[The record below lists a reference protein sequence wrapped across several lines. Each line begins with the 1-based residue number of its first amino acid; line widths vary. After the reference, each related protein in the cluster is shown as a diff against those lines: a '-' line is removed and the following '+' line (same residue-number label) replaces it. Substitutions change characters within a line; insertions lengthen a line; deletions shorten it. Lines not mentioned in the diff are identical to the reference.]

1 MPREGNL
8 NLGLLSRFAGHQTV
22 DEIDRD
28 PSGLVVEIQSGYPN
42 LGNPL
47 IGRVGGRRGLHDQVE
62 TDVAVG
68 DRIILTHDADRL
80 RNAPVVRVKDEEH
93 HLRRRN

>member
-1 MPREGNL
+1 MPRERNL
-8 NLGLLSRFAGHQTV
+8 NLGLLSRFASDQTI

-28 PSGLVVEIQSGYPN
+28 PSGLVVEIQSGYPD

-62 TDVAVG
+62 TNITVG
-68 DRIILTHDADRL
+68 D
-80 RNAPVVRVKDEEH
+80 
-93 HLRRRN
+93 